1 MRRIQSIGSLNR
13 QWQNRFVA
21 HRTTAYAM
29 LERHPVQELHHDERT
44 IDVPA
49 DFVNGADIRMV
60 EGRGGTRLAAETFQD
75 LRVLLQIVGQK
86 LQRNE
91 TAQLQ
96 VLGFIHHTHPATA
109 ELLDDAIVRD
119 GLADHTQACYGG
131 SGGKSMKPVDVPVFQ
146 EGCCRSIAFS
156 THRRD
161 RPSEFCLAVAF
172 ISLRYELL
180 LWRPGADAFGA
191 RSRYFCRL

>member
-44 IDVPA
+44 IDVLA

-60 EGRGGTRLAAETFQD
+60 EGRGGTRLAAETCQD

-119 GLADHTQACYGG
+119 GLADHTQGCYGG

-146 EGCCRSIAFS
+146 KGCCRSKTDLQNFVWLW
-156 THRRD
+156 H
-161 RPSEFCLAVAF
+161 L
-172 ISLRYELL
+172 SL
-180 LWRPGADAFGA
+180 FGT
-191 RSRYFCRL
+191 